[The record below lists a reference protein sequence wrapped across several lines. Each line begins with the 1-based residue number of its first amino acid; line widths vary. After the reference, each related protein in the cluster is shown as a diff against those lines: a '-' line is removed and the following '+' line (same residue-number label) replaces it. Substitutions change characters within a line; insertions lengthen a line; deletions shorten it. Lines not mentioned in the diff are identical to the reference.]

1 MASKKIRGEDK
12 EKPEDSMRKIYKNGE
27 WIPIKPVLYKG
38 IMCGNIDGKYIPY
51 SKIGP
56 VKV

>member
-1 MASKKIRGEDK
+1 
-12 EKPEDSMRKIYKNGE
+12 MRKIYRNGE